1 MVALKSRVSGQVCA
15 SGLCF
20 SLFLCCVV
28 LIFRGLWKESG
39 GKSVYISNSA
49 CICMEGLNM
58 KRIEDMDNKRIG
70 RHGCFSPAS
79 RRCGFGV
86 LAVGV
91 AVVAG
96 LLAAACSSSN
106 SDSADTVA
114 VPVTSAAAAPAG
126 TTSTTA
132 VSDVPV
138 LPATV
143 PEAVEEAPTFPIPVT
158 TTTPAPTTTIS
169 PDIFIPGT
177 TAPPV
182 TIPAQTGVS
191 GFEFTTPGAN
201 GNVFYVQL
209 GATHPLAVCF
219 SYTDGNPRLSSLQA
233 GTIDAATAEIADIGN
248 QCVQAVSG
256 EDFEVDV
263 SDVAVGCVDPTGA
276 VTDVC
281 ATGLP
286 DFDATPTTTEPEPE
300 PAEPAPT
307 ATTPTTTT
315 AVPQQSSGTV
325 SLAGLTRDEV
335 LNGRLELFDV
345 WPLPSDRDP
354 ATTGIGGFPTD
365 EDFRAWETVIYGQLN
380 AIMNV
385 PDSALAPIIDG
396 VFVRTTDQPEF
407 LTLLADYENYM
418 RLGGYT
424 FYNTCASERF
434 PQITPESSMLDF
446 IHRETEPLGTPPAG
460 RGEEWYADRAAQ
472 AMHDFRNFRRDI
484 SVVELPQML
493 LCDPLHT
500 ADEELF
506 TSTAGSIWQPDDNR
520 NFISH
525 RPSEGFRHYTVAL
538 STDRQIAIVVSCYL
552 AEDRDEYRGS
562 TYNLN
567 TMIWEDGK
575 YKLDGRLTINAE
587 GNEYQSCEETVT
599 DGGNLE
605 MFLTENLPNWG
616 PQYGGKTYDIFPP
629 DKYQYEGVN
638 LLDLT

>member
-1 MVALKSRVSGQVCA
+1 
-15 SGLCF
+15 
-20 SLFLCCVV
+20 
-28 LIFRGLWKESG
+28 
-39 GKSVYISNSA
+39 
-49 CICMEGLNM
+49 M
-58 KRIEDMDNKRIG
+58 KRIEDIKTMDNQGPGGHVRFG
-70 RHGCFSPAS
+70 RV
-79 RRCGFGV
+79 RRKHGFG
-86 LAVGV
+86 LATV
-91 AVVAG
+91 G
-96 LLAAACSSSN
+96 LLAVASLVASACSSS
-106 SDSADTVA
+106 SDSAEPAPLNVA
-114 VPVTSAAAAPAG
+114 PPAVTEPAD

-177 TAPPV
+177 TVPPV

-286 DFDATPTTTEPEPE
+286 DFDATPTTTEPEPAE
-300 PAEPAPT
+300 PEPAPT
-307 ATTPTTTT
+307 TTTTTTT

-365 EDFRAWETVIYGQLN
+365 EDFRAWETGLYNI
-380 AIMNV
+380 I
-385 PDSALAPIIDG
+385 APIRFVGGDTSPNVDG
-396 VFVRTTDQPEF
+396 VLVHSTDQPEF
-407 LTLLADYENYM
+407 LVMLERYEEWI

-434 PQITPESSMLDF
+434 PQITPGSSMLDF
-446 IHRETEPLGTPPAG
+446 IHRETEPLTSPPAG
-460 RGEEWYADRAAQ
+460 MEESWYADRAAQ